1 MYADLDETEQKKIIS
16 KILQREITEET
27 VNVKMLLFT
36 RWLDMNYGTPEY
48 NVNGM
53 DGEWWKTTLNYFN
66 KEVYPVMILNG
77 SVENTEKFLRE

>member
-1 MYADLDETEQKKIIS
+1 MYTDLDEDEQKRIIS

-27 VNVKMLLFT
+27 VNVKMLLFS
-36 RWLDMNYGTPEY
+36 RWLTMNYGTPQY
-48 NVNGM
+48 NVNSM

-77 SVENTEKFLRE
+77 SVENTEKFLKE

>member
-1 MYADLDETEQKKIIS
+1 MIVS

-27 VNVKMLLFT
+27 VNVKMLLFA
-36 RWLDMNYGTPEY
+36 RWLAINYGTPEY

>member
-1 MYADLDETEQKKIIS
+1 MKTKMIVS

-27 VNVKMLLFT
+27 VNLKMLLFA
-36 RWLDMNYGTPEY
+36 RWLATNYGTPEY

-53 DGEWWKTTLNYFN
+53 DGKWWKTTLNYFN

>member
-1 MYADLDETEQKKIIS
+1 MYADLDEDEQKRIIS

-27 VNVKMLLFT
+27 LNVKMLLFS
-36 RWLDMNYGTPEY
+36 RWLTTNYGTPEY

>member
-1 MYADLDETEQKKIIS
+1 MKTKMIVS

-27 VNVKMLLFT
+27 VNVKMLLFA
-36 RWLDMNYGTPEY
+36 RWLATNYGTPEY

-53 DGEWWKTTLNYFN
+53 DGKWWKITLNYFN

>member
-1 MYADLDETEQKKIIS
+1 MIVS

-27 VNVKMLLFT
+27 VNLKMLLFA
-36 RWLDMNYGTPEY
+36 RWLAINYGTPEY

>member
-1 MYADLDETEQKKIIS
+1 M
-16 KILQREITEET
+16 EEAT
-27 VNVKMLLFT
+27 NVKMLLFA
-36 RWLDMNYGTPEY
+36 RWLATNYGTPEY

-53 DGEWWKTTLNYFN
+53 DGKWWKITLNYFN

>member
-1 MYADLDETEQKKIIS
+1 MKMKMIVS
-16 KILQREITEET
+16 KILQREITEEAT
-27 VNVKMLLFT
+27 NVKMLLFA
-36 RWLDMNYGTPEY
+36 RWLAINYGTPEY